1 MQYGM
6 QTKTCSVNWTCKLI
20 FFFRFENFKQ
30 EPLSF
35 FNVLD
40 FNQWPV
46 EKEELAAFGKDDL
59 RKLVEYFSH
68 CLPVE
73 NQQLIRDQ
81 FTELK
86 AHLIKC
92 RSKDLFEVCDT
103 C

>member
-1 MQYGM
+1 MVVIFVWVTFNY
-6 QTKTCSVNWTCKLI
+6 KKEVRFKIILNKLNYNYWTFGQSDLRTI
-20 FFFRFENFKQ
+20 GPSDYR
-30 EPLSF
+30 
-35 FNVLD
+35 
-40 FNQWPV
+40 
-46 EKEELAAFGKDDL
+46 AFGLSGL
-59 RKLVEYFSH
+59 RTIGPSPFSH
-68 CLPVE
+68 WLPVE